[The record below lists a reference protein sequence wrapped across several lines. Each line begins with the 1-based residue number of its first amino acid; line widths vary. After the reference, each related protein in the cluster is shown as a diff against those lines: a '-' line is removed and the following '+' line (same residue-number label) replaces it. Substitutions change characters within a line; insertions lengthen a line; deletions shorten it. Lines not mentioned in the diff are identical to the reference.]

1 MVTNNLQYYDTL
13 LQAGR
18 PLFTVEVL
26 LSPPEIVLH
35 PHANELLKVMNQ
47 AMMEVVEGYASVWF
61 NCVAETLL
69 KYDLWCHCLH
79 HTPTAP
85 RSFLGG

>member
-1 MVTNNLQYYDTL
+1 MTDYVQYWCFVLINDVPFSSVQMVTNNLQYYDTL
-13 LQAGR
+13 LQSGR

-47 AMMEVVEGYASVWF
+47 AMMEIVEGYAS
-61 NCVAETLL
+61 A
-69 KYDLWCHCLH
+69 Y
-79 HTPTAP
+79 
-85 RSFLGG
+85 G